1 LTLESK
7 IVQGVNSHNFIAEI
21 KGYDE
26 TKNHQIILFGGHVDS
41 WDTGSQTGA
50 NDDGGGIIT
59 CFEALRVLKALN
71 LTARRT
77 LRVIGW
83 SGEEWGQSLGLN
95 GAR

>member
-1 LTLESK
+1 M
-7 IVQGVNSHNFIAEI
+7 
-21 KGYDE
+21 
-26 TKNHQIILFGGHVDS
+26 FGGHVDS

-59 CFEALRVLKALN
+59 CFEALRVLKKLN

-83 SGEEWGQSLGLN
+83 SGEEW
-95 GAR
+95 A